1 MMKTLFDYII
11 KQGGAISYS
20 QYMNLALYH
29 PVLGYYSKNKQK
41 IGRNGDFYTSSHVS
55 NVFGKLFAKYFAE
68 LVERDEVNP
77 SFCEIGGGTGRFLAE
92 MLDEWK
98 RISPE
103 TYSNLNVFTIEKSGY
118 HRELQVDQAESHA
131 ITVIPSIDK
140 LSRPYSGI
148 IFSNEL
154 FDAFPVEVIENRDSI
169 LYEVY
174 ITFNQNNDLVEKL
187 MPLTNRKIIQYL
199 KWQEIELL
207 EGQRYEIPLKML
219 EYMDKL
225 NECTERAVIVTV
237 DYGYTNREWQHPAR
251 LKGSMRGYY
260 RHQMMH
266 PLQHPFDMD
275 ITTHIHFDALEKR
288 AEEFGWNLLESERQ
302 DDFLLKAGILA
313 FLKDND
319 ELNPFG
325 AIATQNRA
333 IRSLIMPEGISSF
346 FQVYVHEKGTN
357 RSEKY
362 KI

>member
-1 MMKTLFDYII
+1 MQTVIDYII
-11 KQGGAISYS
+11 KQGGAITYS
-20 QYMNLALYH
+20 QYMNLVLYH
-29 PVLGYYSKNKQK
+29 PVLGYYAKNKQK
-41 IGRNGDFYTSSHVS
+41 IGKNGDFYTSSHVS
-55 NVFGKLFAKYFAE
+55 NVFGKLFAKIFAE
-68 LVERDEVNP
+68 LVENETVHP
-77 SFCEIGGGTGRFLAE
+77 SFCEIGGGTGRFLSE

-103 TYSNLNVFTIEKSGY
+103 TYDNLNVITIEKSAY
-118 HRELQVDQAESHA
+118 HRELQIDQAESHA

-140 LSRPYSGI
+140 LPGLYSGI

-174 ITFNQNNDLVEKL
+174 ITFNQNNELVEKL
-187 MPLTNRKIIQYL
+187 MPLTSRKIIQYL
-199 KWQEIELL
+199 EWAEIQLL

-225 NECTERAVIVTV
+225 NDCTERALIFTV

-251 LKGSMRGYY
+251 LEGSMRGYY
-260 RHQMMH
+260 RHQMMN
-266 PLQHPFDMD
+266 PLQHPFEMD

-288 AEEFGWNLLESERQ
+288 AEEYGWSLLESERQ
-302 DDFLLKAGILA
+302 DEFLLKAGILS
-313 FLKDND
+313 FLKYND
-319 ELNPFG
+319 EVNPFG
-325 AIATQNRA
+325 AIAKQNRA

-346 FQVYVHEKGTN
+346 FHVYVHEKGSKC
-357 RSEKY
+357 SEKN